1 MILRETIKR
10 IFFWIFALT
19 SHVTYSPVCSN
30 CFLMRCSDYAEFT
43 PLQMK
48 ASWKPIWSFYLQTLH
63 PPPHP
68 FVALT
73 YSQLDNHFFANALL
87 ITQNLT
93 LFYFVYMNIFH
104 KIVESPSPDQFP
116 SDCGKGDC
124 GAGSD
129 EGTSFH
135 CQLGA
140 TSDPLSLGRC
150 SSPRRSTA
158 GSLPFA
164 HAQTVMTEAINVVM
178 RVWHPRHYFLQGLSN
193 FSENVRS
200 GHKSA
205 FSLPITK
212 HLDLENLVV

>member
-68 FVALT
+68 FAALT

-104 KIVESPSPDQFP
+104 KIVESPSQTNLPVTALKRIVEQ
-116 SDCGKGDC
+116 
-124 GAGSD
+124 A
-129 EGTSFH
+129 
-135 CQLGA
+135 LMRA
-140 TSDPLSLGRC
+140 PLSTASLG
-150 SSPRRSTA
+150 
-158 GSLPFA
+158 
-164 HAQTVMTEAINVVM
+164 N
-178 RVWHPRHYFLQGLSN
+178 
-193 FSENVRS
+193 S
-200 GHKSA
+200 GPA
-205 FSLPITK
+205 FPWP
-212 HLDLENLVV
+212 V